1 MRNAVLKIKASC
13 MEALCKQSPQ
23 LLDLLRMNVT
33 K

>member
-13 MEALCKQSPQ
+13 MEVLREQSPQ
-23 LLDLLRMNVT
+23 LLDLLRTNVT